1 MVYYIY
7 NSKYKLLNLMY
18 RTFIIFLLFFICSCA
33 SFNTEPKYT
42 IQTFDKNNPEIL
54 LMPIDIEIC
63 ELTLAGLCEPNAIWT
78 ENSRQNIIYGFKDL
92 LKKRNANLVKFN
104 KDLDND
110 LLNQLLKL
118 HTQVGHEIIN
128 NEYGQYKMPTK
139 EKFSWSIGKKANLLN
154 RNYTSDYALFL
165 YFRDQYSSD
174 ERVIYSILTAILFPG
189 VIPIGGRQMAFASL
203 VDLNNGDIIWFNGY
217 YRSFGD
223 VRDRESAKKTL
234 NKLFEQFPG

>member
-1 MVYYIY
+1 M
-7 NSKYKLLNLMY
+7 SRLLV
-18 RTFIIFLLFFICSCA
+18 IFLFFFIYSCS

-42 IQTFDKNNPEIL
+42 IRVFTQDSPKIL
-54 LMPIDIEIC
+54 LMPVDIEIC
-63 ELTLAGLCEPNAIWT
+63 ELTLAGMCEPSASWT
-78 ENSRQNIIYGFKDL
+78 QNSRENIITNFEEIL
-92 LKKRNANLVKFN
+92 NKRNAILN
-104 KDLDND
+104 KYNMNEQND
-110 LLNQLLKL
+110 EIIQIIKL
-118 HTQVGHEIIN
+118 HTQIGQEIIN

-203 VDLNNGDIIWFNGY
+203 VDLKNGDIIWFNGY

-223 VRDRESAKKTL
+223 VRDLESAKKTL